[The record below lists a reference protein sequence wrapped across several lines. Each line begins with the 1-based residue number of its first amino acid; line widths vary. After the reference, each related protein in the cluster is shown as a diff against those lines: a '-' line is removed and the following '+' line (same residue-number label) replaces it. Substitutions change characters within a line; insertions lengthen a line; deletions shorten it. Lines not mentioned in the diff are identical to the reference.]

1 MTLFGTGMAEAAD
14 GCCYLFVFGALLAV
28 GVAAIVGGAR
38 GSTSAVVLSFLLA
51 GFVGVVVVPEAV
63 THELRDTDD
72 SRGVHA
78 MLWQFVWWWAASLCA
93 PVGAAAALLL
103 SGRNPDRDLMAEPSE
118 SDPAVA
124 EPTARGVAPLLCDEE
139 QLGVHSEPA
148 TFGPRVARFFAVCL
162 LLLAVALLAMLS
174 R

>member
-1 MTLFGTGMAEAAD
+1 
-14 GCCYLFVFGALLAV
+14 
-28 GVAAIVGGAR
+28 
-38 GSTSAVVLSFLLA
+38 VLSFLLA
-51 GFVGVVVVPEAV
+51 GFVGAVVVPEAV

-103 SGRNPDRDLMAEPSE
+103 FGRNPDRDLAVEPSE
-118 SDPAVA
+118 SDAA
-124 EPTARGVAPLLCDEE
+124 LASATAKGITPLLCNEE
-139 QLGVHSEPA
+139 QPGVHSEPA
-148 TFGPRVARFFAVCL
+148 TSAPWVVRCFAVCL
-162 LLLAVALLAMLS
+162 LWLAVALLAILS